1 MKGKKVKFK
10 FFAML
15 QEAGREV
22 EVEFKGST
30 LRDAFEALF
39 SVYPALRE
47 RIMENDR
54 IKDFYKVFVNGRD
67 IHHLKNLETEIN
79 DGDIIA
85 VFPPVAGGRYC
96 RFV

>member
-1 MKGKKVKFK
+1 MKAKKVKFK

-22 EVEFKGST
+22 EVEFEGST
-30 LRDAFEALF
+30 LKDAFEALF
-39 SVYPALRE
+39 SEYPALRE

-67 IHHLKNLETEIN
+67 IYHLGGLETELK
-79 DGDIIA
+79 DGDIVA
-85 VFPPVAGGRYC
+85 VFPPVAGGRW
-96 RFV
+96 VWA

>member
-1 MKGKKVKFK
+1 MRVKKVKFK

-22 EVEFKGST
+22 EVEFEGST
-30 LRDAFEALF
+30 LRDAFETLF
-39 SVYPALRE
+39 SAHPALRE

-67 IHHLKNLETEIN
+67 IYHLGGLETQLK
-79 DGDIIA
+79 DGDVVA
-85 VFPPVAGGRYC
+85 VFPPVAGG
-96 RFV
+96 